1 MDNNFKNQ
9 FLSFHNFIKTNINSL
24 EELIKE
30 SKKLEDLLL
39 YYKNNNENNRNNEN
53 IKKLDKIIQDIYIA
67 ILKQIEITG
76 DLSKEYN
83 KLVNKIK

>member
-1 MDNNFKNQ
+1 MDNNFKDQ
-9 FLSFHNFIKTNINSL
+9 FLSFHNFIKANINSL

-53 IKKLDKIIQDIYIA
+53 IEKLDKIIQDIYTA

-83 KLVNKIK
+83 KLVNKI